1 MRETWTRSRRAG
13 MAVVLAFGL
22 LPGGAFAA
30 GAFEPQVARM
40 TSSGGWVDRS
50 GFSELIYQSIYEGS
64 VVGVELGIALSD
76 FNTPATTSTRIALGG
91 IIGGAAG
98 LAVPLLLS
106 TGEVRTG
113 DVVFMGAAQ
122 TLGMANGLLVPI
134 TLQFAQC
141 SASGG
146 ASCAFDFGLTATRI
160 DFAISAG
167 FSLAAGAATL
177 LVNQQMNFT
186 PGQADA
192 LGAGAIW
199 GALLGTMI
207 AIGLPPTLQT
217 TPALFTGLA
226 IGGADLGALTAFL
239 ARDFFDMDRSR
250 IWFMNLGVGVGAG
263 VGFALAFFISPNFD
277 NLAGLSLSV
286 IAGSAAGWGVA
297 YLATGG
303 LDGFKQGAPADK
315 PAAVALGTPSIR
327 PLAEVVR
334 GARSTGIQ
342 VNLLQ
347 GRF

>member
-1 MRETWTRSRRAG
+1 
-13 MAVVLAFGL
+13 VVLAFGL

-50 GFSELIYQSIYEGS
+50 GFSELVYQSAFEGS
-64 VVGVELGIALSD
+64 AVGVEVGIALSD
-76 FNTPATTSTRIALGG
+76 FATPATSTRILLGG

-113 DVVFMGAAQ
+113 DVVFMGVAQ
-122 TLGMANGLLVPI
+122 TLGMANGFLIPFTI
-134 TLQFAQC
+134 QRSQC
-141 SASGG
+141 SAGGSGC
-146 ASCAFDFGLTATRI
+146 SFDFALTTTRI

-167 FSLAAGAATL
+167 LSLAAGAATL
-177 LVNQQMNFT
+177 LVNQQLNFT

-192 LGAGAIW
+192 IGAGAIW

-250 IWFMNLGVGVGAG
+250 IWFMNLGVGAGAG
-263 VGFALAFFISPNFD
+263 VGLALALFINPGLD
-277 NLAGLSLSV
+277 NLAGVSLSV

-303 LDGFKQGAPADK
+303 LDGFKQGAPAGK
-315 PAAVALGTPSIR
+315 PAAVVLGTPSIR